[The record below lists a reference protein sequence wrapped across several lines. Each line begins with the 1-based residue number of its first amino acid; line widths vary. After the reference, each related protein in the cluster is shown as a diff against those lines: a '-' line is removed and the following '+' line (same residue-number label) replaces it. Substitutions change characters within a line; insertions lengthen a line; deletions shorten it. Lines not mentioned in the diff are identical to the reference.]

1 MELSGIS
8 IIIIICYVLGEII
21 KQVFKGKYNAYIP
34 LVLTII
40 GGMLGILIYITNKE
54 IMMNCEN
61 VWTSI
66 VIGLISGSASTGSN
80 QIIKQLM
87 KEGNKNE

>member
-8 IIIIICYVLGEII
+8 IIIIICYVFGEII

-34 LVLTII
+34 LVLTLI
-40 GGMLGILIYITNKE
+40 GGILGILIYITNKE